1 MIRRIAAIVG
11 LLAALGATAAVS
23 VAMWPERDDGDAA
36 PAEASRPRPVRL
48 PTVTNPLGG
57 SGPRPEPSV
66 GSPFAL
72 APATSPLPVKV
83 HLKRKPAAG
92 VLFDVE
98 TGAVLWERHPL
109 VERPIASL
117 TKMMTAILVAEQGAP
132 KDRVA
137 ISAKAAHTPGSAT
150 GVLPAGR
157 KVPLEPLLEA
167 LIMISANDAAVA
179 LAENQ
184 SGTTGAFV
192 KQMNERA
199 RVDGTLLHQVLHA
212 QRVAGPRQP
221 LLRRGPR
228 GARPGR
234 TRE

>member
-1 MIRRIAAIVG
+1 
-11 LLAALGATAAVS
+11 
-23 VAMWPERDDGDAA
+23 MWPERDDGDTGA
-36 PAEASRPRPVRL
+36 AEASRSRPVRL

-57 SGPRPEPSV
+57 GAPGRSRPTGRPSRWRP
-66 GSPFAL
+66 S
-72 APATSPLPVKV
+72 TEPLPVKV

-98 TGAVLWERHPL
+98 SGEVLWERHAQ

-157 KVPLEPLLEA
+157 KVPLEPLLKA

-179 LAENQ
+179 LAEHQ
-184 SGTTGAFV
+184 SGTTG
-192 KQMNERA
+192 RSSS
-199 RVDGTLLHQVLHA
+199 R
-212 QRVAGPRQP
+212 
-221 LLRRGPR
+221 
-228 GARPGR
+228 
-234 TRE
+234 